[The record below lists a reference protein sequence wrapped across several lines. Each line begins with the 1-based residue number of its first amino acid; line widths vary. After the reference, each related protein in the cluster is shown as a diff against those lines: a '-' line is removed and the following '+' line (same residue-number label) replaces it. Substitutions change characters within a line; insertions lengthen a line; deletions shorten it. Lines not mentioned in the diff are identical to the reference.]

1 MPALRRACSYAFS
14 EGVPRRSF
22 LVAIVVGTILNLI
35 NQGDAVL
42 GAASINWIKG
52 VRNTLRTE
60 AQTVMATAAI
70 TLLRY
75 QEGESCSAI
84 KNAASSGKRCRHT
97 AHAASAGTKQRIS
110 ILPRRLTYQTTA
122 SPTGFPPFRMIAFSG
137 TRHHKPL
144 IGTQKAPAR
153 TSYSVRCP
161 SEMSQQGTPS
171 GLRTPLNHLRTS
183 SGTFSNC
190 PRSTA

>member
-1 MPALRRACSYAFS
+1 MRLDESIRLAIKLRRYLPLKRPPSISAAYANVRRQKS
-14 EGVPRRSF
+14 MCPRIGNGPAGVGLKLFVHS
-22 LVAIVVGTILNLI
+22 LEKI
-35 NQGDAVL
+35 
-42 GAASINWIKG
+42 S

-84 KNAASSGKRCRHT
+84 KNAASSSKRCRHT

-122 SPTGFPPFRMIAFSG
+122 SPSGFPAFRMIAFSG
-137 TRHHKPL
+137 TCHHEPL
-144 IGTQKAPAR
+144 IGTQ
-153 TSYSVRCP
+153 
-161 SEMSQQGTPS
+161 
-171 GLRTPLNHLRTS
+171 
-183 SGTFSNC
+183 
-190 PRSTA
+190 